1 MIFDFKNLSAYG
13 QALKTTSTDVGE
25 LSKLT
30 SNLTLVQTAN
40 ALATKGLTKDKMIE
54 ILTNKGLTQ
63 AEAEATAAKIASTS
77 ANGVATFSLKAY
89 TVALWENI
97 KAIGIWMLTNP
108 VGMVVGIGTA
118 IGVAVTAYNIFNQT
132 IEEQKE
138 KISKLNGEYENT
150 VQELKTLGDEINTN
164 NLRIQELIGKKFDGS
179 LTLIEEDELK
189 KLTLANKLLAEQKD
203 AKEKLEKDQ
212 ASELL
217 KSNRKTFYN
226 EFGSDTTASADYMDT
241 IHPLHSLQNIDSDDI
256 TDKNLILSINALYEG
271 INKTIESGDEEATKS
286 LEAGQENLVKI
297 LQGRSG
303 AMLTELLKYQD
314 VLAKFMN
321 PDGTFDDAQ
330 DKEMWDFIEDWKKEI
345 YKLTNSSGE
354 WNTIQIETVL
364 NDTSLQSVQA
374 EIRQSLTDGAT
385 ITEEDIAKYDVLMEA
400 LKNANLILDEG
411 ETYASKY
418 LQYMKDISTTQEDTA
433 SIPPI
438 FDTKQFTLDEVL
450 EDLETTHDM
459 LDTLKTETEE
469 MGSISIGTIRDIAT
483 KYPLLSDAVHDYL
496 AGKIDEQDLIQEL
509 EKEYETDLEN
519 YELYMLQK
527 KSLDEDFYDQII
539 ADLSQDIIAKADKYG
554 IELGSYSTYL
564 EAKLAMDKEYASK
577 KIELERAN
585 YNFEQQASLVESGAP
600 ATLATFKA
608 WERKDKAEKELTDIE
623 EVINAF
629 DTSIDNNIPDFNT
642 NLLHDSKDGKDKEFS
657 EEYDWI
663 AVAVENAE
671 RAVSKLDE
679 KLSNTNG
686 FQKRIDVLNELK
698 TANQDL
704 VDTTGDASEKYK
716 KIWEKESGKID
727 PKYVQYITGDR
738 ENLKIQN
745 FTSEEEYNQVMK
757 AVEAYDTW
765 LASLDE
771 HQQALEKQKADERAI
786 NSILLEKE
794 EIKLE
799 IHNLDN
805 QESMTSTERLD
816 WLKKEQKL
824 KYNIL
829 QQNLLL
835 ATSEKERLRLQ
846 KEYDEYL
853 EQNDDK
859 EYEIG
864 KEERS
869 NTVSYYDNN
878 IKDVQ
883 NDIDLAET
891 FGGQGTEEQ
900 YSQINDY
907 LQEQMNVYLED
918 AKAAKEM
925 RDGEDEGTPLWH
937 KYNNEL
943 QDAEDNIHACTVAQL
958 ENNRAIL
965 LLPIKQIEDQNK
977 ELEKQLDYWND
988 YQSKVENAIG
998 YANMLIQ
1005 EQIDNLN
1012 DSKENITNYWDEQ
1025 IKAIQ
1030 DQKDALTESNDE
1042 LKRQIDLENAKY
1054 NLEKAIRNKTTRVY
1068 RQGEGFVYEADQ
1080 KAIIEAQNELDQQ
1093 EYDNTIN
1100 NFDKIIKTLSEQKED
1115 AIKSIDNQIRSWEE
1129 YAEKIDKV
1137 SKSYENIIAM
1147 QDFFAVFGV
1156 DALNS
1161 VMSMDTS
1168 ILDTFASKL
1177 NGAKNQVSTIEEKIK
1192 ANELTIQAIND
1203 EADEYLL
1210 KNLDVKTAQENI
1222 KKIIL
1227 DNEEELLAIQ
1237 ERTNKTKDLSDTW
1250 TKTANLV
1257 SASFLYM
1264 NEMNEKTRLEE
1275 SDIFN
1280 ERKKKLTEFKDAAL
1294 DLYGSISNAV
1304 NNANNS
1310 FSTLE
1315 NILLKAKSTYEDIL
1329 EYQRKA
1335 EGKGL
1340 SSASIELPEMHSG
1353 GIVTPSSDDLP
1364 KNLMKLTE
1372 TNLKPNETLAK
1383 LLAGEVVLNHSQ
1395 MDNMFNN
1402 LSRAYSAITPLN
1414 KRESS
1419 PMEIT
1424 IGDVNVYN
1432 PDNSD
1437 MIVNEIV
1444 KELPLKVIQK
1454 LHSK

>member
-1 MIFDFKNLSAYG
+1 
-13 QALKTTSTDVGE
+13 
-25 LSKLT
+25 
-30 SNLTLVQTAN
+30 
-40 ALATKGLTKDKMIE
+40 
-54 ILTNKGLTQ
+54 
-63 AEAEATAAKIASTS
+63 
-77 ANGVATFSLKAY
+77 
-89 TVALWENI
+89 
-97 KAIGIWMLTNP
+97 
-108 VGMVVGIGTA
+108 
-118 IGVAVTAYNIFNQT
+118 
-132 IEEQKE
+132 
-138 KISKLNGEYENT
+138 
-150 VQELKTLGDEINTN
+150 
-164 NLRIQELIGKKFDGS
+164 
-179 LTLIEEDELK
+179 
-189 KLTLANKLLAEQKD
+189 
-203 AKEKLEKDQ
+203 
-212 ASELL
+212 
-217 KSNRKTFYN
+217 
-226 EFGSDTTASADYMDT
+226 
-241 IHPLHSLQNIDSDDI
+241 
-256 TDKNLILSINALYEG
+256 
-271 INKTIESGDEEATKS
+271 
-286 LEAGQENLVKI
+286 
-297 LQGRSG
+297 
-303 AMLTELLKYQD
+303 
-314 VLAKFMN
+314 
-321 PDGTFDDAQ
+321 
-330 DKEMWDFIEDWKKEI
+330 
-345 YKLTNSSGE
+345 
-354 WNTIQIETVL
+354 
-364 NDTSLQSVQA
+364 
-374 EIRQSLTDGAT
+374 
-385 ITEEDIAKYDVLMEA
+385 
-400 LKNANLILDEG
+400 
-411 ETYASKY
+411 
-418 LQYMKDISTTQEDTA
+418 
-433 SIPPI
+433 
-438 FDTKQFTLDEVL
+438 
-450 EDLETTHDM
+450 
-459 LDTLKTETEE
+459 
-469 MGSISIGTIRDIAT
+469 
-483 KYPLLSDAVHDYL
+483 
-496 AGKIDEQDLIQEL
+496 
-509 EKEYETDLEN
+509 
-519 YELYMLQK
+519 
-527 KSLDEDFYDQII
+527 
-539 ADLSQDIIAKADKYG
+539 
-554 IELGSYSTYL
+554 
-564 EAKLAMDKEYASK
+564 MDKEYASK
-577 KIELERAN
+577 KTELERAN

-642 NLLHDSKDGKDKEFS
+642 NLLHDGKDGKDKEFS

-663 AVAVENAE
+663 AIAVENAE
-671 RAVSKLDE
+671 REVEKLDN

-686 FQKRIDVLNELK
+686 FQKRIDVLNQLK
-698 TANQDL
+698 GANQEL
-704 VDTTGDASEKYK
+704 VHATKDASEEYE
-716 KIWEKESGKID
+716 KIWKKEAGKID
-727 PKYVQYITGDR
+727 SKYVDYITGDR
-738 ENLKIQN
+738 SNLKIQN
-745 FTSEEEYNQVMK
+745 FTDENEYNQVMK

-765 LASLDE
+765 LASLDK
-771 HQQALEKQKADERAI
+771 HQQAIEKQKEDERTI
-786 NSILLEKE
+786 NSILLDKE

-805 QESMTSTERLD
+805 QEKMTASERLA
-816 WLKKEQKL
+816 WLDREKQL

-829 QQNLLL
+829 QYNLSL
-835 ATSEKERLRLQ
+835 ATSEKERLKLQ

-853 EQNDDK
+853 GSEAERK
-859 EYEIG
+859 YEVG
-864 KEERS
+864 KEDRA
-869 NTVSYYDNN
+869 NQISYYDNN
-878 IKDVQ
+878 IKDIQ
-883 NDIDLAET
+883 NEIDLAET
-891 FGGQGTEEQ
+891 IGGQGTKEQ

-977 ELEKQLDYWND
+977 KLEKQLDYWND

-1025 IKAIQ
+1025 IKVIQ

-1115 AIKSIDNQIRSWEE
+1115 AIKSIDDQIRSWEE

-1147 QDFFAVFGV
+1147 QDFFAVFGA

-1237 ERTNKTKDLSDTW
+1237 ERTDKTKDLSGTW
-1250 TKTANLV
+1250 TKAANLV

-1264 NEMNEKTRLEE
+1264 NEMNEKTRREE
-1275 SDIFN
+1275 SGIFD
-1280 ERKKKLTEFKDAAL
+1280 ERKKKLIEFKDAAL
-1294 DLYGSISNAV
+1294 DLYGSIADAV

-1315 NILLKAKSTYEDIL
+1315 NILSKAKSTYEDIL

-1340 SSASIELPEMHSG
+1340 SSASIVFPDYHSG
-1353 GIVTPSSDDLP
+1353 GIVSSASDDLP